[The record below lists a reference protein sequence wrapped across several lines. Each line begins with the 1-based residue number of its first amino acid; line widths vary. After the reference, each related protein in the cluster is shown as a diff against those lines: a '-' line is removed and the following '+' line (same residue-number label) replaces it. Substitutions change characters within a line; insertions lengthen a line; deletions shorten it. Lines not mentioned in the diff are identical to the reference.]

1 MKGEKKDFAKPRFW
15 LGLLPPF
22 LAAFIF
28 SSPKALEPVGFSWWT
43 KDRGL
48 LKLGRDFFLV
58 RDYHVESDV
67 LPLSQ

>member
-1 MKGEKKDFAKPRFW
+1 MEVKACIS
-15 LGLLPPF
+15 GLDGPS
-22 LAAFIF
+22 IEGF

-67 LPLSQ
+67 LPLSR